1 MTKIETAA
9 QRLAA
14 ANTSSANSVNGNTA
28 NAAAFNT
35 AMKEA
40 QVLPRSAYVPSG
52 EPYDR
57 DKHGSHI
64 VGDVQLVPGA
74 PGYDFDKALPRLKEI
89 AASDRQLASYLQG
102 RGIELEPSAAQ
113 TQAVD
118 AAPMLIADPALAA
131 ELEAINKS
139 IEPSSAGVD
148 VRQQTAELLQ
158 TKTNHAPDKSQLDY
172 WAGIFGLDNQITP
185 DEVERLDRAVSIAR
199 DAAALSQ
206 TALAKQTQPTTTDVA
221 TDDIPAEALIEESPD
236 QVAASTSIE
245 EAPTTNQPLP
255 GPLAADTS
263 VTTNEV
269 EQIAATDTTGVT
281 PDEPVSAQ
289 SVADIVASV
298 SEPSVESALLQA
310 QSNLIMTS
318 AQYLSQ
324 QIGLNQAQL
333 LTETT

>member
-1 MTKIETAA
+1 M
-9 QRLAA
+9 
-14 ANTSSANSVNGNTA
+14 
-28 NAAAFNT
+28 
-35 AMKEA
+35 
-40 QVLPRSAYVPSG
+40 
-52 EPYDR
+52 
-57 DKHGSHI
+57 
-64 VGDVQLVPGA
+64 
-74 PGYDFDKALPRLKEI
+74 
-89 AASDRQLASYLQG
+89 
-102 RGIELEPSAAQ
+102 
-113 TQAVD
+113 
-118 AAPMLIADPALAA
+118 
-131 ELEAINKS
+131 
-139 IEPSSAGVD
+139 
-148 VRQQTAELLQ
+148 
-158 TKTNHAPDKSQLDY
+158 DY

-221 TDDIPAEALIEESPD
+221 TDDIPAEVLIEESLD

-255 GPLAADTS
+255 GPSAADTS

-269 EQIAATDTTGVT
+269 EQIAATDTAGVT
-281 PDEPVSAQ
+281 PDEPASAQ
-289 SVADIVASV
+289 PVEDIVASV